1 MKTLQ
6 SYLLGI
12 KDNPRIGWSVAYSDI
27 LGKRLSDADKFLN
40 GVDLFG
46 EEMMFEAIIA
56 TSIQKLKTPDPLSYV
71 LAVARQLWKEE
82 LQNSLTQD
90 ADELRLE
97 RAKRRISEGNA
108 ELADRIKEAKR
119 RADANDPIF

>member
-12 KDNPRIGWSVAYSDI
+12 KENPKAGWSVAYSDI
-27 LGKRLSDADKFLN
+27 LGKRLSDPEKFLN

-46 EEMMFEAIIA
+46 EEIMFEAIIA

-82 LQNSLTQD
+82 LQDSLAKD

-108 ELADRIKEAKR
+108 ELADRIEEAKR
-119 RADANDPIF
+119 RADANTPIF